1 MVNDIQDFVI
11 TFTSVVWEAMPFI
24 VLGAVIAGV
33 LEELL
38 PQQLIGKLVPRYAI
52 GAVAVGG
59 LLGLVFPM
67 CECGIVVVMRR
78 LLRKGLPLSCCIAYM
93 LAGPIV
99 NVVVILSTYVAFG
112 GLKAETQQ
120 QAWTMVGLRAGLG
133 FLVACVTGLVV
144 HAMHKKYGN
153 SLLTAV
159 ATPRAAADDEN
170 GGRKTVFQRLS
181 NISETAL
188 HDFVDITVFLI
199 LGAALASMVKL
210 YVGPEQVTTIGREQ
224 PALAVLAMMG
234 LAVLMCLCSEADAFV
249 AASFTELTTA
259 PKLAF
264 LVLGPMLD
272 LKLLMMYTR
281 VFRPRLI
288 AVLVVCTTLQT
299 AAYTLALH
307 WFFPDPL
314 APTSRSVASPI
325 ESPPTPV
332 PAPVPTATA
341 PTGK

>member
-1 MVNDIQDFVI
+1 MVNEIQDFVV
-11 TFTSVVWEAMPFI
+11 TFSSILWEAMPFI

-38 PQQLIGKLVPRYAI
+38 PQQLMARILPRAALP
-52 GAVAVGG
+52 AVVMGG

-78 LLRKGLPLSCCIAYM
+78 LLRKGLPLSSCVAYM

-99 NVVVILSTYVAFG
+99 NVVVLLSTYVAFG
-112 GLKAETQQ
+112 GLKADAREP
-120 QAWTMVGLRAGLG
+120 ALIMVGLRAGLG

-144 HAMHKKYGN
+144 HAVYKKYGN
-153 SLLTAV
+153 TLLTPV
-159 ATPRAAADDEN
+159 AAPPAGAALKAADAAERTE
-170 GGRKTVFQRLS
+170 RKSLFKRLS

-188 HDFVDITVFLI
+188 HDFIDITVFLI
-199 LGAALASMVKL
+199 LGAVLAAFAKL
-210 YVGPEQVTTIGREQ
+210 YIQ
-224 PALAVLAMMG
+224 PDQIQRLSQDQPYLAIPAMMALAVVMS
-234 LAVLMCLCSEADAFV
+234 LCSEADAFV
-249 AASFTELTTA
+249 AASFTELSVA

-288 AVLVVCTTLQT
+288 AVIVTCTVLQSW
-299 AAYTLALH
+299 AYTMVVNEFYNPSPVATKTEGAG
-307 WFFPDPL
+307 
-314 APTSRSVASPI
+314 APTPSQ
-325 ESPPTPV
+325 
-332 PAPVPTATA
+332 AP
-341 PTGK
+341 